1 MKISRCMNP
10 SGHRVTGDERKKS
23 FKKNIDYHY
32 TKKYVIVNVQYQICF
47 EKKLIGA
54 VRGGTYGKDV
64 ADVKKRRL
72 RTPGKK
78 KICFTASC
86 GGHMEQLMMLA
97 PLMKEFESFIVT
109 EKTRYEIDI
118 QGFRVYKVPQT
129 NRREIF
135 FPLKFVVN
143 MLISLVILLKEKPDI
158 VISTGALATVPIC
171 ILAKK
176 IGKKL
181 IYIESF
187 ARVTSPNITGKILYR
202 YADQFYVQW
211 ESMLD
216 VFPKA
221 QCLGAIY

>member
-10 SGHRVTGDERKKS
+10 SGHRVTGSERKKS

-97 PLMKEFESFIVT
+97 PLMKEFESFIVCT
-109 EKTRYEIDI
+109 HTLNAHRLNTHTVDTRHSEFGKSDS
-118 QGFRVYKVPQT
+118 
-129 NRREIF
+129 IF
-135 FPLKFVVN
+135 F
-143 MLISLVILLKEKPDI
+143 
-158 VISTGALATVPIC
+158 C
-171 ILAKK
+171 
-176 IGKKL
+176 
-181 IYIESF
+181 
-187 ARVTSPNITGKILYR
+187 
-202 YADQFYVQW
+202 QF
-211 ESMLD
+211 SGIHD
-216 VFPKA
+216 
-221 QCLGAIY
+221 

>member
-1 MKISRCMNP
+1 MNP